1 MSQEANIEAIAPRS
15 EPMERATP
23 GSSVR
28 LDQFGRSQRKQRSLW
43 GNAWRQFRRHKLAM
57 AGLVVFVFFIL
68 ATFVGTLVYPYEIDD
83 IDFSLASGTLTWSHP
98 FGTDSLGQDILARIL
113 WGGRVSIA
121 VGLCAAAVAIL
132 LGTTV
137 GSVAGFFGGLI
148 ETLIMRI
155 TDIFM
160 AFPLFLLLIVLVSV
174 LGPSATNVVLIL
186 GLFSWMVVARLVR
199 GQVLSVMTAPYI
211 EAAIAAGAQ
220 GHRIVLR
227 QVLPNA
233 FVPVIVAS
241 TLGVANAMLSEAA
254 LSFLGL
260 GIQPP
265 TPSWG
270 NMLNAAQSLQVLV
283 NEPWVWIGPG
293 AAIALTVLSI
303 NFLGDGLRD
312 AADPYAQEGR

>member
-1 MSQEANIEAIAPRS
+1 MSSIARVQVAPIEAARAVARERTRPGFWKRFIRHRVAFAGFVFLLAIAL
-15 EPMERATP
+15 AALLTP
-23 GSSVR
+23 LISPYDAYDMR
-28 LDQFGRSQRKQRSLW
+28 LTEARKPPSLEHPLGTDKLGRDTLTR
-43 GNAWRQFRRHKLAM
+43 
-57 AGLVVFVFFIL
+57 VFV
-68 ATFVGTLVYPYEIDD
+68 
-83 IDFSLASGTLTWSHP
+83 
-98 FGTDSLGQDILARIL
+98 
-113 WGGRVSIA
+113 GGRVSIA
-121 VGLCAAAVAIL
+121 VALAAVTISTCVGTL
-132 LGTTV
+132 LGI
-137 GSVAGFFGGLI
+137 VAGYRKGWADA
-148 ETLIMRI
+148 LIMRV
-155 TDIFM
+155 TDVFM
-160 AFPLFLLLIVLVSV
+160 SFPQFVLLIVLVSMV
-174 LGPSATNVVLIL
+174 GPSATNVILIL

-199 GQVLSVMTAPYI
+199 GQVLAVMNEPYI
-211 EAAIAAGAQ
+211 EAAIAAGAKAHQ
-220 GHRIVLR
+220 IVLK

-312 AADPYAQEGR
+312 ALDPHAKG